1 MIHFQILQ
9 TFLDKKKTTQLKI
22 EYLQLLEL
30 SMKLMKEIVMNP
42 QKLNC
47 FGAEYESNG
56 DKYVILS
63 LGEYLQEIRLHL
75 KNLIN
80 SIKITEN
87 T

>member
-47 FGAEYESNG
+47 FEAEYESNG
-56 DKYVILS
+56 DKYIILS